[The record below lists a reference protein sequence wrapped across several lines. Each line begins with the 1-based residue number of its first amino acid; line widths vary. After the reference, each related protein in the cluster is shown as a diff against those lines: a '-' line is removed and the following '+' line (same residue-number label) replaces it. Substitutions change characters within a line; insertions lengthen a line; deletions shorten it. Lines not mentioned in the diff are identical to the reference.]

1 MWIWKKNNEQNYYY
15 TLYSF
20 LRYWVI
26 RYSDTQTRKKQDT
39 VLSSDGRIIRFFLS
53 MWVGEIIRYW
63 FESAKYTLVYILKI
77 SVLL

>member
-1 MWIWKKNNEQNYYY
+1 MKIESIYTVQSIKKYLEKKSLY

-53 MWVGEIIRYW
+53 MWVGEIIRY
-63 FESAKYTLVYILKI
+63 
-77 SVLL
+77 

>member
-1 MWIWKKNNEQNYYY
+1 M
-15 TLYSF
+15 
-20 LRYWVI
+20 I